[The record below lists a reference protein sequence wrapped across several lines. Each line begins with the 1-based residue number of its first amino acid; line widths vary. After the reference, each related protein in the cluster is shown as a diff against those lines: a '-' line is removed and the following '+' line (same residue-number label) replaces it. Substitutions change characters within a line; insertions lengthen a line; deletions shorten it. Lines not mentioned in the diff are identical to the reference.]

1 MKGSTK
7 VPARVHQGPTKVL
20 QVSWCLWFCGAG
32 PFWAAKRFRPK
43 RFCGR
48 FTKVP
53 ARFHQGS
60 TKVSPRLRK
69 FRDLSGLLGQ
79 IGFGVPKGSV
89 EGTPITSLKLFRSST
104 LFFCIFPAL
113 ALGSSAIVKAFG
125 QNGTFVF
132 LGSLQQKGSLECSPN
147 SSLHWS
153 HSLLWFLGK
162 WLLLQK
168 GSVEGSAN
176 YSLHLSPKWLLLH
189 KSCLEGSANC
199 ALHLSPSLLVGS
211 KLRELLTCLTHT
223 KSSPQKTT
231 HHVVAVG
238 VFFGLFF

>member
-1 MKGSTK
+1 M
-7 VPARVHQGPTKVL
+7 
-20 QVSWCLWFCGAG
+20 
-32 PFWAAKRFRPK
+32 
-43 RFCGR
+43 
-48 FTKVP
+48 
-53 ARFHQGS
+53 
-60 TKVSPRLRK
+60 RK

-79 IGFGVPKGSV
+79 IRFGVPKGSV

-104 LFFCIFPAL
+104 LFLHFSSVSFGVFSHSKGLRAKWHVCL
-113 ALGSSAIVKAFG
+113 LGFFAA
-125 QNGTFVF
+125 NGFR
-132 LGSLQQKGSLECSPN
+132 LPKGSLQCSPN

-153 HSLLWFLGK
+153 HSLLWFLGN

-211 KLRELLTCLTHT
+211 K
-223 KSSPQKTT
+223 
-231 HHVVAVG
+231 
-238 VFFGLFF
+238 